1 MCGKGLTWSSGGF
14 HNTGQGQVRLPVS
27 PFRFLSPSFSPLFS
41 LFPFFCISFLLF
53 ACVCGGGV
61 GIAVIWGV
69 SPILGK
75 DKSFS
80 FFLLSSS
87 FSLHFYLFLLLCSS
101 FCLSLLLHCWCVW
114 RGGVGITVDEL
125 YCQNQDLEI
134 CTLVCMQAKQMLR
147 MQVKQMHY

>member
-1 MCGKGLTWSSGGF
+1 MWKGVDMVIRGF
-14 HNTGQGQVRLPVS
+14 HNTGQGQVHLPVS
-27 PFRFLSPSFSPLFS
+27 LFRFLSPFFSPLFS
-41 LFPFFCISFLLF
+41 LFPFFCISFLSF

-114 RGGVGITVDEL
+114 RGGLALQWMNFTVKTRIWKSVPWSV
-125 YCQNQDLEI
+125 CKQNR
-134 CTLVCMQAKQMLR
+134 CRVCK
-147 MQVKQMHY
+147 